1 MSASNSIKKFF
12 GGILI
17 LSAILS
23 VRGSEPKTAMI
34 PMRDYGAS
42 AFYVEVHIEGFG
54 SRDFLVDTGAGYM
67 TINENTLAVLRTKEL
82 ATYVRELE
90 GILADGSRLRV
101 PVYRLTSI
109 RIGDACVIQDVEVAV
124 FPGSTRGLLGL
135 SALRRTAPFL
145 FSLEPPVLQLSN
157 CFATST

>member
-1 MSASNSIKKFF
+1 MSALSVVKRFF
-12 GGILI
+12 GGLIILGV
-17 LSAILS
+17 ILS
-23 VRGSEPKTAMI
+23 VRGSEPRTALI
-34 PMRDYGAS
+34 PMRDNGAS

-67 TINENTLAVLRTKEL
+67 TINENTLAVLRTQDL

-90 GILADGSRLRV
+90 GILADGTRLRM

-109 RIGDACVIQDVEVAV
+109 KIGDACVIRDVEVAV
-124 FPGSTRGLLGL
+124 FPGTTRGLLGL

-157 CFATST
+157 CFATSA

>member
-1 MSASNSIKKFF
+1 MRALSVVKRFF
-12 GGILI
+12 GGLFILGV
-17 LSAILS
+17 ILS
-23 VRGSEPKTAMI
+23 VRGSEPRTALI
-34 PMRDYGAS
+34 PMRDNGAS

-67 TINENTLAVLRTKEL
+67 TINENTLAVLRTQDL

-90 GILADGSRLRV
+90 GILADGTRLRM

-109 RIGDACVIQDVEVAV
+109 KIGDACVIRDVEVAV
-124 FPGSTRGLLGL
+124 FPGTTRGLLGL

-157 CFATST
+157 CFATSA

>member
-1 MSASNSIKKFF
+1 MRALSVVKRFF
-12 GGILI
+12 GGLLI
-17 LSAILS
+17 LGVILS
-23 VRGSEPKTAMI
+23 VRGSEPRTALI
-34 PMRDYGAS
+34 PMRDNGAS

-67 TINENTLAVLRTKEL
+67 TINENTLAVLRTQDL

-90 GILADGSRLRV
+90 GILADGTRLRM

-109 RIGDACVIQDVEVAV
+109 KIGDACVIRDVEVAV
-124 FPGSTRGLLGL
+124 FPGTTRGLLGL

-157 CFATST
+157 CFATSA

>member
-1 MSASNSIKKFF
+1 MRASSVLKRFF
-12 GGILI
+12 GSVLI
-17 LSAILS
+17 LGAILS
-23 VRGSEPKTAMI
+23 VRGSEPKAALI
-34 PMRDYGAS
+34 PMRDNGAS

-67 TINENTLAVLRTKEL
+67 TINENTLSVLRTKDM

-90 GILADGSRLRV
+90 GVLADGTRLRV

-109 RIGDACVIQDVEVAV
+109 RIGDACLIRDVEVAV
-124 FPGSTRGLLGL
+124 FPGTTRGLLGL

>member
-1 MSASNSIKKFF
+1 MTNASIAKRVF
-12 GGILI
+12 GGLLI
-17 LSAILS
+17 LGVFLS
-23 VRGSEPKTAMI
+23 VRGSEPKTALI
-34 PMRDYGAS
+34 PMRDNGAS
-42 AFYVEVHIEGFG
+42 AFYVEVHIDGFG
-54 SRDFLVDTGAGYM
+54 SREFLVDTGAGYM
-67 TINENTLAVLRTKEL
+67 TIDEDTLAVLRTKDR

-109 RIGDACVIQDVEVAV
+109 KIGNTCILRDVEAAV
-124 FPGSTRGLLGL
+124 FPGTTRGLLGL

-157 CFATST
+157 CFATSA

>member
-1 MSASNSIKKFF
+1 MSASNVIKRFF
-12 GGILI
+12 GGLLI
-17 LSAILS
+17 LGVILS
-23 VRGSEPKTAMI
+23 VRGSEPKTASI
-34 PMRDYGAS
+34 PMRDNGAS

-67 TINENTLAVLRTKEL
+67 TINETTLSVLRTKDL

-109 RIGDACVIQDVEVAV
+109 KIGNACLIRDVEVAV
-124 FPGSTRGLLGL
+124 FPGTSRGLLGL

-157 CFATST
+157 CFATSA